1 MELEILIIEDEQSII
16 DDWKEKIAFYSVEE
30 ERVYTIQATYT
41 KSFAEAKRK
50 LSSMKFH
57 AAVVDIRLES
67 ERGKPNDDGN
77 QIFEIITDTTLTV
90 AAVYTGEPEI
100 VSLQKHQEQFAKVF
114 RKGDGD
120 INEILSWFDER
131 VTMISAIN
139 KVQSS
144 FNIEMAKA
152 FSRSIW
158 PRWNHWVSEQV
169 SDSASSSTVAALQ
182 RHMATH
188 LHASFLLQD
197 QHGAHPEEYF
207 FIPPLQDS
215 LDTGDIIYKDGN
227 FDIIVTPR
235 CDMVREK
242 RDHSTYQL
250 VRLEDMS
257 IKWRELE
264 SKLGAA
270 DSPNKIKKAKSNILK
285 FTNHDGQVGSHFI
298 QRFRIQLPGDSGEN
312 FYGPYY
318 AQFNQLRSIERNTT
332 TTKDLLSHRVASL
345 SNEFVPSLVE
355 RLGSYFSRIGTPD
368 YSHPD

>member
-1 MELEILIIEDEQSII
+1 MELDILIIEDEQSII
-16 DDWKEKIAFYSVEE
+16 DDWKEKIDFYSVEE

-41 KSFAEAKRK
+41 KSIVEAKRK

-67 ERGKPNDDGN
+67 ESGKPNDDGN

-100 VSLQKHQEQFAKVF
+100 VSLQRHQEQFAKVF

-144 FNIEMAKA
+144 FSIEMAKA
-152 FSRSIW
+152 FSKSIW

-169 SDSASSSTVAALQ
+169 SDAASTVAALK

-188 LHASFLLQD
+188 LHASFLLQE

-227 FDIIVTPR
+227 FEIIVTPR

-242 RDHSTYQL
+242 GDCSTYQL

-257 IKWRELE
+257 LKWRELE
-264 SKLGAA
+264 SKLRTATLQK
-270 DSPNKIKKAKSNILK
+270 KIAQAKTNILK
-285 FTNHDGQVGSHFI
+285 FTNHNGQVGSHFI

-318 AQFNQLRSIERNTT
+318 AQFNQLRSIDRNAKN
-332 TTKDLLSHRVASL
+332 TKDLLIHRVASL

-368 YSHPD
+368 YSHPG